1 MNKILLASAA
11 VVALGTAASAAPIT
25 GGETTVEVT
34 APLDVLGLGGAPFGS
49 ATTDGAV
56 FTFPITGGE
65 ADDDGAVIEHEGSGV
80 TLFALA
86 DEAIAAT
93 VGNFVIDTAEAG
105 VLGDVIG
112 GAEDLTLFDFGEAG
126 ETGIPL
132 LITTTLAGALTEV
145 FGADD
150 LTGAEFGLANTAP
163 VVDDAGTP
171 PTGPAPIPLPAAFPL
186 LAAGLLGL
194 GAVARRRRT

>member
-1 MNKILLASAA
+1 MKSILLASALLA
-11 VVALGTAASAAPIT
+11 VAGTASAVPIV
-25 GGETTVEVT
+25 GGKTTVEVT

-49 ATTDGAV
+49 ATAEGAV

-65 ADDDGAVIEHEGSGV
+65 AGDGASIIEHEGSGV

-86 DEAIAAT
+86 DPSVEAT
-93 VGNFVIDTAEAG
+93 VGDFVIDTAEET
-105 VLGDVIG
+105 VFGDVVG
-112 GAEDLTLFDFGEAG
+112 GGEDLALFDFGEAG
-126 ETGIPL
+126 AAGVPL
-132 LITTTLAGALTEV
+132 LISETLAGALTGV

-150 LTGAEFGLANTAP
+150 LTGAEFGLANPALEVGP
-163 VVDDAGTP
+163 DTP
-171 PTGPAPIPLPAAFPL
+171 ATPAPIPLPAAMPL